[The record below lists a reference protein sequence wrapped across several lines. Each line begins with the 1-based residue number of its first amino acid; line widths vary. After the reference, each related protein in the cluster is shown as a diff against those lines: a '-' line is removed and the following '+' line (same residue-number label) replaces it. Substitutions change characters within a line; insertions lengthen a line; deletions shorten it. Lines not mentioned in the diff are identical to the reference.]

1 VRIRIFEVT
10 KFEKSSITFQV
21 LKVSG
26 RFSCPNNFNQEGE
39 TYGFQEIVYE

>member
-1 VRIRIFEVT
+1 MKLKKLNNVNYA
-10 KFEKSSITFQV
+10 FQV

-26 RFSCPNNFNQEGE
+26 RLSCPNTFNQEGE